1 MKNYPLPSKISWW
14 RLPEWLDKLTNRVEV
29 LEDALAPPTPSTD
42 YKLYTAILTQSGGDD
57 PNIKE
62 AGDSLN
68 IGVTYLIGDGSDDPG
83 DFMNVGA
90 PNNDEGTSFVATGE
104 TPTKWGK
111 TTLEYNAGAPVVT
124 VLENTIG
131 NVYWT
136 YDSIGFYTGHS
147 EELFTDNK
155 SFALISSS
163 TMGPIVTNISV
174 YDSSSALIV
183 ASAEDGY
190 RENFI
195 AYVEIRVYN

>member
-14 RLPEWLDKLTNRVEV
+14 RLPEWLDKLTTRVEA
-29 LEDALAPPTPSTD
+29 LEDAPATPVAP
-42 YKLYTAILTQSGGDD
+42 YKIYTALLTQSGGDN
-57 PNIKE
+57 PIGV
-62 AGDSLN
+62 AGDGEVIN
-68 IGVTYLIGDGSDDPG
+68 VGVTYEITDNPDNYDLTIYGS
-83 DFMNVGA
+83 
-90 PNNDEGTSFVATGE
+90 PNNSVGTFFIANQTIALPYTNSLQLLGNT
-104 TPTKWGK
+104 
-111 TTLEYNAGAPVVT
+111 GAPVVT
-124 VLENTIG
+124 VLENIIG